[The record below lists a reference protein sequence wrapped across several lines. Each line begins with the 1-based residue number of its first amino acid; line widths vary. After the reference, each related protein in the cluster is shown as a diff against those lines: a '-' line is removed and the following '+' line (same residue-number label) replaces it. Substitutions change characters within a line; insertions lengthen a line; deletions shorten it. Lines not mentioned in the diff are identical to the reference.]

1 MIYHWLC
8 LALCTASRFN
18 ISYFKY
24 PYLVKI
30 DDFSVDEYIICAVQI
45 ILFDLLGRT
54 LWTWPDLNHTI
65 FFLKKNV
72 FYITL
77 GYCDISLRNT

>member
-8 LALCTASRFN
+8 LAPCTVSYFN
-18 ISYFKY
+18 ISYSKY

-30 DDFSVDEYIICAVQI
+30 DDFSVDEYIVCAVQI

-54 LWTWPDLNHTI
+54 LWSWPDPNHII
-65 FFLKKNV
+65 FFPEKTIV
-72 FYITL
+72 IYP
-77 GYCDISLRNT
+77 